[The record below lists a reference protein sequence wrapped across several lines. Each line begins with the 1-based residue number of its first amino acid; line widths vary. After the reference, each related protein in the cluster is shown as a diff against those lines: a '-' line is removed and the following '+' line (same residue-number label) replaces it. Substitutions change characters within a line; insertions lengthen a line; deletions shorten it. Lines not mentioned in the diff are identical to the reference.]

1 MSRSI
6 SPGTEEAGQKRRS
19 TSNMESIRIRPGAE
33 DRVGLEMEL
42 RNRTIPASWVIYF
55 NDAGELMV

>member
-6 SPGTEEAGQKRRS
+6 SPGTEEAAQKRRS

-42 RNRTIPASWVIYF
+42 QNRTVPAS
-55 NDAGELMV
+55 